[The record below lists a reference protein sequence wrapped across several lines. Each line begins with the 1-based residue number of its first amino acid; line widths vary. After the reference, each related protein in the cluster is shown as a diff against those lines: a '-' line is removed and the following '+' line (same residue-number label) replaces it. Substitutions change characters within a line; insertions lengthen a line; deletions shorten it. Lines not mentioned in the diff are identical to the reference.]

1 MHADIVHLT
10 SKLAKIEGAHALGEK
25 LLEIVNAKQ
34 IAEVAAPKTKSS
46 EETPE
51 EAPEEIPEKTE
62 SAGDKQDSE
71 KEADSSSS

>member
-1 MHADIVHLT
+1 MQADIAHLQ
-10 SKLAKIEGAHALGEK
+10 SKLAKIEGTNNLGEK

-34 IAEVAAPKTKSS
+34 IAQPTAPKA
-46 EETPE
+46 ET
-51 EAPEEIPEKTE
+51 PEKTE